1 VIDLAQLPLLP
12 AAIMLP
18 LAGSVLAL
26 LFRNAAPYIGAA
38 VSFSLVLVAGGLA
51 QQVFAMGVQVHFMGG
66 WRPPLGIVLQADGL
80 GALMVLMTAVVG
92 FGTSMY
98 AVGYFRPKVKSG
110 EAFETQ
116 AYFWPLWLFLFTGLN
131 GMFLSRDLFNLY
143 ITLELLGLSAGPLVA
158 LAGEAR
164 ALRAAMRY
172 LLVSMVGSLSYLLG
186 VGLIYANYSLLDMEA
201 LAGVIE
207 PGPVSLFSIS
217 LMTIGLLMKTA
228 LFPMHFWLP
237 PAHANAPAPVSA
249 VLSALVVKGSF
260 YIVIRLW
267 FQVFGELI
275 SPPVMTVLGL
285 LGAFAILWGAF
296 QAMQQRRLKLL
307 VAYST
312 VAQLGYL
319 FLLFPLS
326 QNEGTAFTAWNGTF
340 YFLIAHACAKAGM
353 FLAAGNILHAFG
365 HDRIRDM
372 GELTRYLPISTFAF
386 GMAGISLIG
395 LPPSGGFIGKWL
407 LINASIASQ
416 QWLLAGL
423 IAAGSLLAAGYILRV
438 MACAFRTVP
447 SILPPKTLSPLTE
460 WAALGLALTA
470 IGLGL
475 LSLYPLGLLEIA
487 SPIPGNLLLGG
498 IP

>member
-1 VIDLAQLPLLP
+1 VIDLNQFPWLP
-12 AAIMLP
+12 AAIMVP

-26 LFRNAAPYIGAA
+26 LFRSSASYIGAA
-38 VSFSLVLVAGGLA
+38 VSLGLVLVAAGMA
-51 QQVFAMGVQVHFMGG
+51 QQVSSQGVQVHFMGG
-66 WRPPLGIVLQADGL
+66 WRPPLGIALQADGL
-80 GALMVLMTAVVG
+80 SSLMILMTSVVG

-98 AVGYFRPKVKSG
+98 AVAYFRPKEGSE
-110 EAFETQ
+110 EAYETQ
-116 AYFWPLWLFLFTGLN
+116 AYFWPLWLFLFTALN

-172 LLVSMVGSLSYLLG
+172 LLVSMVGSLTYLLG
-186 VGLIYANYSLLDMEA
+186 VGLIYSNYSLLDMEA

-207 PGPVSLFSIS
+207 PGPFPLLAIS

-260 YIVIRLW
+260 YILIRLW
-267 FQVFGELI
+267 FQVFDSLL

-285 LGAFAILWGAF
+285 LGAFAIVWGAF
-296 QAMQQRRLKLL
+296 QALQQRRLKLL

-319 FLLFPLS
+319 FLLFPLA
-326 QNEGTAFTAWNGTF
+326 QQQGAAFTAWNGTF

-372 GELTRYLPISTFAF
+372 GEMTRYLPISSFAF
-386 GMAGISLIG
+386 GMAGISLVG

-407 LINASIASQ
+407 LINASIANQ
-416 QWLLAGL
+416 QWLLAAL
-423 IAAGSLLAAGYILRV
+423 IAVGSLLAAGYILRV
-438 MACAFRTVP
+438 LPCAFRHVP
-447 SILPPKTLSPLTE
+447 GMPPPKVLSPLTE
-460 WAALGLALTA
+460 WAALGLALA
-470 IGLGL
+470 AVVLGL
-475 LSLYPLGLLEIA
+475 ISIFPLGLLEIG
-487 SPIPGNLLLGG
+487 SPIAGSLILGG
-498 IP
+498 VP

>member
-1 VIDLAQLPLLP
+1 VTEINAFPWLP
-12 AAIMLP
+12 AAVIFP
-18 LAGSVLAL
+18 LLVAVLAL
-26 LFRNAAPYIGAA
+26 LFRNAAHYLGAA
-38 VSFSLVLVAGGLA
+38 ASVGMVLIGGGLA
-51 QQVFAMGVQVHFMGG
+51 QQVYVQGVQVHYMGG

-80 GALMVLMTAVVG
+80 SALMVLITSIVG
-92 FGTSMY
+92 LGAGIY
-98 AVGYFRPKVKSG
+98 AIAYFRPRVG
-110 EAFETQ
+110 HAEGYETQ
-116 AYFWPLWLFLFTGLN
+116 TYFWPLWLFLFAALN

-143 ITLELLGLSAGPLVA
+143 VTLELLGLSAGPLVA

-186 VGLIYANYSLLDMEA
+186 VGLIYSNYSLLDMEA

-207 PGPVSLFSIS
+207 PGPAPLLAIS

-260 YIVIRLW
+260 YILVRLW
-267 FQVFGELI
+267 FQVFEVLL
-275 SPPVMTVLGL
+275 SPPVMTALGL

-296 QAMQQRRLKLL
+296 QAMQQPRLKLL

-326 QNEGTAFTAWNGTF
+326 QVQGTAFTAWNGTF

-353 FLAAGNILHAFG
+353 FLAAGNILHALG
-365 HDRIRDM
+365 HDRIRDIA
-372 GELTRYLPISTFAF
+372 EITRYLPISAFAF
-386 GMAGISLIG
+386 GMAGISLVG

-407 LINASIASQ
+407 LINASIANQ
-416 QWLLAGL
+416 QWWLAAL

-438 MACAFRTVP
+438 LPCAFRNAP
-447 SILPPKTLSPLTE
+447 GMERPKVLSPLTE
-460 WAALGLALTA
+460 WAALGLALAA

-475 LSLYPLGLLEIA
+475 VAIYPLGLLEIG
-487 SPIPGNLLLGG
+487 SPVAGSLIVGG
-498 IP
+498 AP

>member
-1 VIDLAQLPLLP
+1 VNHLYQFPWLP
-12 AAIMLP
+12 AAIMVP
-18 LAGSVLAL
+18 LAGAVLAL
-26 LFRNAAPYIGAA
+26 LFRKTAPYLGLV
-38 VSFSLVLVAGGLA
+38 VSILLVLIGSGLA
-51 QQVFAMGVQVHFMGG
+51 LGVNAEGVQLHFMGG
-66 WRPPLGIVLQADGL
+66 WRPPLGITLQADGL
-80 GALMVLMTAVVG
+80 SSLMILMTSIVG
-92 FGTSMY
+92 LGASFY
-98 AVGYFRPKVKSG
+98 AFAYFRPKEQGG
-110 EAFETQ
+110 EASETQ
-116 AYFWPLWLFLFTGLN
+116 AYFWPLWLFLFSALN

-143 ITLELLGLSAGPLVA
+143 VTLELLGLSAGPLVA

-186 VGLIYANYSLLDMEA
+186 VGLIYSNYSLLDMDA
-201 LAGVIE
+201 LAQVVE
-207 PGPVSLFSIS
+207 PGPVSLLAAS

-260 YIVIRLW
+260 YILVRLW
-267 FQVFGELI
+267 FQVFESLLF
-275 SPPVMTVLGL
+275 PQVLVIFGL
-285 LGAFAILWGAF
+285 LGALAILWGAF

-319 FLLFPLS
+319 FLLFPLA
-326 QNEGTAFTAWNGTF
+326 QYVGTAFTAWNGTF

-365 HDRIRDM
+365 HDRIKDM
-372 GELTRYLPISTFAF
+372 GEMSRYMPLSTFAF
-386 GMAGISLIG
+386 GMAGISLVG

-407 LINASIASQ
+407 LINASIANQ
-416 QWLLAGL
+416 QWLITVL
-423 IAAGSLLAAGYILRV
+423 IAVGSLLAAGYILRV
-438 MACAFRTVP
+438 LPCAFRQVP
-447 SILPPKTLSPLTE
+447 QMKPPKVISPVTE
-460 WAALGLALTA
+460 WAAFGLALVA

-475 LSLYPLGLLEIA
+475 LSIFPLGLLEVG
-487 SPIPGNLLLGG
+487 SPVAGSLIIGG
-498 IP
+498 FP

>member
-1 VIDLAQLPLLP
+1 VTELLHFPWLPI
-12 AAIMLP
+12 AIMLP
-18 LAGSVLAL
+18 LAASVFAL
-26 LFRNAAPYIGAA
+26 LFRSAAQYIGIAA
-38 VSFSLVLVAGGLA
+38 SIGMVLVSIAISH
-51 QQVFAMGVQVHFMGG
+51 QVFVEGVQVHYMGG

-80 GALMVLMTAVVG
+80 STLMILMTSLVG
-92 FGTSMY
+92 LGTGLY
-98 AVGYFRPKVKSG
+98 AFAYFRPKKG
-110 EAFETQ
+110 DEEGYQIQ
-116 AYFWPLWLFLFTGLN
+116 AYFWPLWMFLFAALN

-172 LLVSMVGSLSYLLG
+172 LLVSMVGSLSYLFG
-186 VGLIYANYSLLDMEA
+186 VGLIYSNYALLDMEA

-207 PGPVSLFSIS
+207 ISPISLLAIS

-237 PAHANAPAPVSA
+237 PAHANAPAPISA

-267 FQVFGELI
+267 FQVFDVLI
-275 SPPVMTVLGL
+275 SPPVMTIMGL
-285 LGAFAILWGAF
+285 LGAFAIIWGAF

-326 QNEGTAFTAWNGTF
+326 QHEGAAFTAWNGTF

-365 HDRIRDM
+365 HDRIRDL
-372 GELTRYLPISTFAF
+372 GEMTRYMPISSFAF
-386 GMAGISLIG
+386 GMAGISLVG

-407 LINASIASQ
+407 LINASIANQ
-416 QWLLAGL
+416 QWLLVAL
-423 IAAGSLLAAGYILRV
+423 IAVGSLLAAGYILRV
-438 MACAFRTVP
+438 LPCAFKRVEGLERP
-447 SILPPKTLSPLTE
+447 KKLPPLVE
-460 WAALGLALTA
+460 WTALGLAAAA

-475 LSLYPLGLLEIA
+475 IAIFPLSLLEIGA
-487 SPIPGNLLLGG
+487 PIAGEMILGG
-498 IP
+498 SP

>member
-1 VIDLAQLPLLP
+1 VTELIHFPWLPI
-12 AAIMLP
+12 AIMLP
-18 LAGSVLAL
+18 LAASVIAL
-26 LFRNAAPYIGAA
+26 LFRNAAQYVGIAASIGM
-38 VSFSLVLVAGGLA
+38 VLVGAGLA
-51 QQVFAMGVQVHFMGG
+51 QQVFVQGIQVHYMGG
-66 WRPPLGIVLQADGL
+66 WRPPLGIALQADGL
-80 GALMVLMTAVVG
+80 SALMILMTALVG
-92 FGTSMY
+92 LGAGLY
-98 AVGYFRPKVKSG
+98 AYSYFQPKKGDNEGY
-110 EAFETQ
+110 EIQT
-116 AYFWPLWLFLFTGLN
+116 YFWPLWLFMFTALN

-172 LLVSMVGSLSYLLG
+172 LLVSMVGSLSYLFG
-186 VGLIYANYSLLDMEA
+186 VGLIYSQYSLLDMEA

-207 PGPVSLFSIS
+207 PGPVPLLAIS

-260 YIVIRLW
+260 YIIIRLW
-267 FQVFGELI
+267 FQVFDVLI
-275 SPPVMTVLGL
+275 SPPVMTIMGL

-296 QAMQQRRLKLL
+296 QALQQRRLKLL

-319 FLLFPLS
+319 FLLFPLI
-326 QNEGTAFTAWNGTF
+326 QFQDTAFTAWNGTF

-365 HDRIRDM
+365 HDRIRDL
-372 GELTRYLPISTFAF
+372 GEMTRYLPISSFAF
-386 GMAGISLIG
+386 GMAGISLVG

-407 LINASIASQ
+407 LINASIANQ
-416 QWLLAGL
+416 QWLLVAL
-423 IAAGSLLAAGYILRV
+423 IAAGSLLAAGYVLRV
-438 MACAFRTVP
+438 LPCAFKHAPGMERPKV
-447 SILPPKTLSPLTE
+447 LPPLTE
-460 WAALGLALTA
+460 WTALGLAA
-470 IGLGL
+470 AAFGLGL
-475 LSLYPLGLLEIA
+475 IAVLPLELLAIG
-487 SPIPGNLLLGG
+487 SPIAGSLILGG
-498 IP
+498 AP